1 VKTVVTL
8 LAVEELTVKFGG
20 LLAVNELSFTVA
32 AGAIHGLI
40 GPNGAGK
47 STVFNCLS
55 RFYNPAA
62 GRISFD
68 GRNLLNAPPHGVV
81 KAGIARTFQNV
92 ELFRGMT
99 VLENVLVGQHSTF
112 DGGFLR
118 DMFATASARV
128 QEREKREAALAAL
141 ELLDMTDAANVY
153 VGSLPY
159 GKQKKVEFARAL
171 AAKPK
176 LLLLDE
182 PAAGLNPQ
190 ETYTLGELIIDLG
203 RKLGITVLLVEHDMT
218 LVMSICDQ
226 ITVMEFGRKI
236 ASGRPD
242 EIRCDQAVIKAYL
255 GEGEDIA

>member
-1 VKTVVTL
+1 MTL
-8 LAVEELTVKFGG
+8 LAVENLTVRFGGLVAVNDLELTVAKGQ
-20 LLAVNELSFTVA
+20 
-32 AGAIHGLI
+32 IHGLI

-55 RFYNPAA
+55 RFYQPTAGSITFAGHDLLAA
-62 GRISFD
+62 
-68 GRNLLNAPPHGVV
+68 APHAVMGLGV
-81 KAGIARTFQNV
+81 ARTFQNV

-99 VLENVLVGQHSTF
+99 VLDNVLVGQHSTF
-112 DGGFLR
+112 GGNFLG
-118 DMFATASARV
+118 DMFGFRCARS
-128 QEREKREAALAAL
+128 QEAAKREAALAAL
-141 ELLDMTDAANVY
+141 AMLGIADTANSY

-171 AAKPK
+171 VAKPK

-190 ETYTLGELIIDLG
+190 ETFDLGELIVKLRRELG
-203 RKLGITVLLVEHDMT
+203 VTVLLVEHDMS
-218 LVMSICDQ
+218 LVMRICDE

-236 ASGRPD
+236 AAGMPE
-242 EIRCDQAVIKAYL
+242 EIRSNEMVIKAYL